1 LEEKITIIEEMKQ
14 QTGAGWCDDHD
25 SEDELTQ
32 GTCTKAKLK
41 RRVFKK
47 IEHLNDFIRNEVTPE
62 IHQRYAKEIE
72 SLISKHS

>member
-1 LEEKITIIEEMKQ
+1 LRSNN
-14 QTGAGWCDDHD
+14 GNGGHCADHESD
-25 SEDELTQ
+25 DELTH
-32 GTCTKAKLK
+32 GTCTKDKLK

-72 SLISKHS
+72 GLISNQQ